1 MEINDTY
8 PGLKLHTLARDLLQ
22 STTAAEISNELEMML
37 SVYIQHAPVDRLS
50 LANVAGL
57 TSRLIT
63 YVNKVEGELERSELV
78 NVEEFTV

>member
-8 PGLKLHTLARDLLQ
+8 PCLKLQAISKELLQ

-57 TSRLIT
+57 TSRLIS
-63 YVNKVEGELERSELV
+63 YVNKLEVELERSELV

>member
-8 PGLKLHTLARDLLQ
+8 PGLKLHALATDLLK
-22 STTAAEISNELEMML
+22 STTAAEISGELERML

-63 YVNKVEGELERSELV
+63 YFNKLEGELERNDDTEK
-78 NVEEFTV
+78 FTV

>member
-1 MEINDTY
+1 MEMNDTY
-8 PGLKLHTLARDLLQ
+8 PCLKLQAICKELFQ

-37 SVYIQHAPVDRLS
+37 SVYIQYAPVDRLS

-63 YVNKVEGELERSELV
+63 SVNKLETTLERTELV

>member
-1 MEINDTY
+1 MENTY
-8 PGLKLHTLARDLLQ
+8 PWSKLQLISKDLLE
-22 STTAAEISNELEMML
+22 STTAAEISTELELML

-63 YVNKVEGELERSELV
+63 YVNKLEIEVERNELV

>member
-1 MEINDTY
+1 MEMNDTY
-8 PGLKLHTLARDLLQ
+8 PCLKLQSICKELFQ

-37 SVYIQHAPVDRLS
+37 AVYIQHAPVDRLS

-63 YVNKVEGELERSELV
+63 YVNQVENELERTELV
-78 NVEEFTV
+78 SVEEFTV